1 MTPRLVLVIVADQL
15 RADHTGFGGLGFGH
29 TPHLDSIADRGAVFE
44 RAHATNPSC
53 MPSRASL
60 ATGRWPS
67 VHGTRTNG
75 IPLDPSSETVMT
87 SLAAAGWT
95 CAAVGKL
102 HLQTLGWPFEPHQLD
117 EIASTNPWS
126 NDNRADAAGR
136 GPAVDF
142 DWENIARHRAEPL
155 PLPADYY
162 GFSSVDLVSGHGDG
176 ASGHYWHWL
185 LEHGVDPA
193 ALAGFANS
201 PNPSSLWN
209 QVWET
214 ALPAELSTS
223 SYVAERTAEQIMRAA
238 ERDGPT
244 FIFASFP
251 DPHHPFCPPA
261 EYASLIDPADVEL
274 PASFHQDPR
283 GLAPHVRLMLERRGT
298 PNPDA
303 TFTFALTEEQ
313 YREAMVAQLGLIKM
327 LDDAVGRIMAAVEA
341 AALSDET
348 AVVFTGDHGDHFG
361 DHGLILK
368 QLVHYE
374 AVTRVPLVITGAGAV
389 VLRSNALVS
398 NADVAPTILDVAGVD
413 HFRGIQGRSLQP
425 ILRGAAADH
434 RDAILVEEDMP
445 IGAEGLPAPVR
456 MRTLITG
463 SGRLTVYHG
472 HGIGELYDFGSD
484 PLEQTNRYGAAGA
497 RALQDGLLERLAYE
511 VIELADVG
519 RRVIDGA

>member
-1 MTPRLVLVIVADQL
+1 MAPKLVLVIVADQL
-15 RADHTGFGGLGFGH
+15 RADHTGFGGLGFDH
-29 TPHLDSIADRGAVFE
+29 TPHLDSIAERGTVFE

-75 IPLDPSSETVMT
+75 IPLDPLAETVMT

-102 HLQTLGWPFEPHQLD
+102 HLQTLGWPFEQHQLD
-117 EIASTNPWS
+117 EIATTNPWS
-126 NDNRADAAGR
+126 HDNRPNAAGR
-136 GPAVDF
+136 DLDVDLE
-142 DWENIARHRAEPL
+142 WENIARHRAEL
-155 PLPADYY
+155 VPLPADYY

-201 PNPSSLWN
+201 PNPSSLWSE
-209 QVWET
+209 VWET
-214 ALPAELSTS
+214 AMPAELSTS
-223 SYVAERTAEQIMRAA
+223 SYVAERTVEQIMRAA

-274 PASFHQDPR
+274 PASFHQDPE

-298 PNPDA
+298 PNIDS
-303 TFTFALTEEQ
+303 TITFAITEAQ

-327 LDDAVGRIMAAVEA
+327 LDDAVGRIMAAVDA
-341 AALSDET
+341 AALTDET
-348 AVVFTGDHGDHFG
+348 AIIFTADHGDHFG

-374 AVTRVPLVITGAGAV
+374 AVTRVPLVVTGAGAV
-389 VLRSNALVS
+389 APRSNALVS
-398 NADVAPTILDVAGVD
+398 NADVAPTILDIAGVD

-425 ILRGAAADH
+425 VLGGAAADH

-445 IGAEGLPAPVR
+445 IGVEGLPAPVR
-456 MRTLITG
+456 MRTLIADA
-463 SGRLTVYHG
+463 GRLTVYHG
-472 HGIGELYDFGSD
+472 HGIGELYDFDSD
-484 PLEQTNRYGAAGA
+484 PTEQSNRYGDAGA
-497 RALQDGLLERLAYE
+497 RPLQNGLQDRLAYE
-511 VIELADVG
+511 VIDLADVG
-519 RRVIDGA
+519 QRVIDGA